1 MNTVYKNI
9 LIISLMSTSCVF
21 GFRGRTLPNVNNQQN
36 RNIQFAQANA
46 AANQQFNAEN
56 QVQNQPMMP
65 NQNPVRIAAE
75 DVNFRNN
82 FDRLVNSHTE
92 DDQRRIN
99 RILTGKEVNLY
110 VNGQPNSIGSDD
122 YVHAVLS
129 LYNVDPIKVGFI
141 ISEMLASNNAMHRN
155 FAIEASNAISA
166 QIREAEPYILDAIN
180 HSIAFI
186 DDTQGTRPLFRRW
199 LRYLVGFE
207 ALQVNNFGNVT
218 ISGLY
223 NTNNTR
229 NFEASHNW
237 VQKTFPNVRR
247 SGATGDQYY
256 LDNPAMGFSA
266 KAIYNVL
273 HTNPEY
279 CLFRNASLYH
289 KGRLLGAYFRHNL
302 NGGITV
308 DNEGN
313 FQVRTGY
320 FTGHNQLRLTRIL
333 LDLHASCPWACEL
346 LRSYMAENRV
356 IDLRYF
362 NDSRLNWL

>member
-21 GFRGRTLPNVNNQQN
+21 GLGHRGLRNISGQQN
-36 RNIQFAQANA
+36 RNIQLAQANA
-46 AANQQFNAEN
+46 VANQQFNAEN

-82 FDRLVNSHTE
+82 FDRLVNGYTA

-166 QIREAEPYILDAIN
+166 QIREVEPYILDAIN

-186 DDTQGTRPLFRRW
+186 DETQGTRPLFRRW
-199 LRYLVGFE
+199 LRYLVGLE

-279 CLFRNASLYH
+279 RLFRNASLYH

-346 LRSYMAENRV
+346 LRSYMERNRT